1 MHGEPEIQIR
11 PLTFADFLSVCTLMQ
26 ALHTN
31 HIALRPDLY
40 RAVDPVLSAEEF
52 CEYLH
57 HDMAYGAV
65 SSGELCALSLFRT
78 LQIDAPEQVPRRI
91 FRLDAL
97 VVREEERHR
106 GIARA
111 LLQKG
116 KELAAKGEYTSFE
129 LQVNA
134 ANETAKKLYA
144 ACGFSEKSINMEYI
158 L

>member
-11 PLTFADFLSVCTLMQ
+11 PLTFADFPSVCTLMQ

-97 VVREEERHR
+97 EERHR

>member
-1 MHGEPEIQIR
+1 MHSEPEIQIR
-11 PLTFADFLSVCTLMQ
+11 PLTFTDFPAACTLMQ
-26 ALHTN
+26 ALHTH

-40 RAVDPVLSAEEF
+40 RAVDPVLSSEEF

-65 SSGELCALSLFRT
+65 SMGELCALALFRT
-78 LQIDAPEQVPRRI
+78 LRIDAPEQVPRCI

-116 KELAAKGEYTSFE
+116 KELAAKGGYTSFE